1 MATQSYEQLISG
13 ANKIRQNELPESN
26 TAALVGE
33 QLLQMVNKQQE
44 ESRERVKGIT
54 EYNVSVH
61 HPTSGTDGT
70 NRYTLETA
78 IVQVPPELRNIGL
91 KVPFINSAGKVETWE
106 FQGGTFTSAGRWKQI
121 PNQAMIER
129 IDNDI
134 FNLNADKIDIDGTY
148 DKEITLELSPS
159 AVWQSLKNIFPEGK
173 DCTIHIDNPHK
184 QTIFLAFSSVSPYQG
199 QQYFYPDFVIKGM
212 NHETISKTGKAP
224 NRSEYPYILFKAA
237 DDSSIKTTI
246 SAGENKN
253 IFDDIN
259 KVSKNVNQK
268 IEEQSQIILGIQDS
282 IGGKEINVDIY
293 PFKMQFQ
300 SLENTFPDNSTLNV
314 DYAKTKAAWTEV
326 YFSKSSDNNTDGV
339 QDIYRSNK
347 LESGSKQIVAPS
359 PSDYPYIIYKGY
371 DLDATISISYT
382 FPTIDEKIEEIDK
395 NIKLLNKLDTH
406 IPTLQETASVSI
418 MLDYIDAFFSWCDVA
433 NPMGIPFTCCLNAFI
448 YKNRSIQD
456 KEKFKSLI
464 QAGNGFIA
472 HGWATHKGSN
482 NFSDAEFEDTIK
494 SAKEYFI
501 SQGLKTEGW
510 CPPENYMD
518 AHSAVILSKYYNYS
532 IGTTGQRYFNGEAR
546 FITAS
551 TNRWYIPRHGMDNAE
566 LVDYSLSLL
575 DEAVKYKKHLALYAH
590 DTATTTDRER
600 ILNAIK
606 DYADKGLLVVV
617 DTNTQYTSLLKTWR
631 NNISMIK
638 PVFPFVGSAYFGEG
652 VKVCTNYGTREKIKI
667 SFTGT
672 PTNGV
677 ITLKEYTTTL
687 FRSENI
693 DNEVEGT
700 SYTNKPWSVAT
711 TDDMSVQDICTALA
725 SIHLACHT
733 MINMGDHLIVES
745 DVPRKWVNT
754 ISVAE
759 NTSGLE
765 VSIEVLDNG
774 VDPTFQ

>member
-1 MATQSYEQLISG
+1 MAEGLQIGELPQKENLTG
-13 ANKIRQNELPESN
+13 NELIPFQQGSSN
-26 TAALVGE
+26 GSMSTAALKKYIGTGGGTGGSTDY
-33 QLLQMVNKQQE
+33 MNY
-44 ESRERVKGIT
+44 IT
-54 EYNVSVH
+54 EYNVSVQ
-61 HPTSGTDGT
+61 HPTSGIGGS
-70 NRYTLETA
+70 NKYSLEGA
-78 IVQVPPELRNIGL
+78 IAQVPQELRNIGL
-91 KVPFINSAGKVETWE
+91 KVSFINSDGKVETWE
-106 FQGGTFTSAGRWKQI
+106 FQGGTFTDVDGWKQI
-121 PNQAMIER
+121 PNQAMVER

-134 FNLNADKIDIDGTY
+134 
-148 DKEITLELSPS
+148 
-159 AVWQSLKNIFPEGK
+159 
-173 DCTIHIDNPHK
+173 
-184 QTIFLAFSSVSPYQG
+184 
-199 QQYFYPDFVIKGM
+199 
-212 NHETISKTGKAP
+212 
-224 NRSEYPYILFKAA
+224 
-237 DDSSIKTTI
+237 
-246 SAGENKN
+246 
-253 IFDDIN
+253 
-259 KVSKNVNQK
+259 KNVNQQ
-268 IEEQSQIILGIQDS
+268 IEEQSQIISGIQDS
-282 IGGKEINVDIY
+282 IGGKEINVDIHS
-293 PFKMQFQ
+293 FKMQFQ
-300 SLENTFPDNSTLNV
+300 SLENTYPGNSILDV
-314 DYAKTKAAWTEV
+314 DYVKTKAAWTEV
-326 YFSKSSDNNTDGV
+326 YFSKSSDNSTDGV
-339 QDIYRSNK
+339 QIYRSNK
-347 LESGSKQIVAPS
+347 VESGSKQIVAPS

-371 DLDATISISYT
+371 DLDATVSISYT
-382 FPTIDEKIEEIDK
+382 LPTIDEKIEEANK
-395 NIKLLNKLDTH
+395 EIKLLNKLDTH

-418 MLDYIDAFFSWCDVA
+418 MLDSIDAFFSWCDVA
-433 NPMGIPFTCCLNAFI
+433 NPMGIPVTCCLNAFI

-472 HGWATHKGSN
+472 HGWNPHKGSN

-551 TNRWYIPRHGMDNAE
+551 TNRWYIPRHGMDNTE
-566 LVDYSLSLL
+566 LLDYSLTLL
-575 DEAVKYKKHLALYAH
+575 DEAVKHKKHLALYTH
-590 DTATTTDRER
+590 NTATTGDRDR

-606 DYADKGLLVVV
+606 DYVDKGLLVVV
-617 DTNTQYTSLLKTWR
+617 DANTQYTSLLKTWR

-638 PVFPFVGSAYFGEG
+638 PVFPFVGSAYFSEG

-667 SFTGT
+667 SFSGA

-687 FRSENI
+687 FRNENT

-700 SYTNKPWSVAT
+700 SYTNKPWSVT
-711 TDDMSVQDICTALA
+711 TTGDMSVQDICTALA
-725 SIHLACHT
+725 SIHLTCHT

-745 DVPRKWVNT
+745 DVPRKWANT

>member
-1 MATQSYEQLISG
+1 MYYSVIVIGHQSL
-13 ANKIRQNELPESN
+13 
-26 TAALVGE
+26 
-33 QLLQMVNKQQE
+33 
-44 ESRERVKGIT
+44 
-54 EYNVSVH
+54 
-61 HPTSGTDGT
+61 
-70 NRYTLETA
+70 
-78 IVQVPPELRNIGL
+78 VPPELRNIGL

-173 DCTIHIDNPHK
+173 DCTIHIDNPNK

-433 NPMGIPFTCCLNAFI
+433 NPMGIPITCCLNAFI

-501 SQGLKTEGW
+501 SQGLKTEG
-510 CPPENYMD
+510 
-518 AHSAVILSKYYNYS
+518 
-532 IGTTGQRYFNGEAR
+532 
-546 FITAS
+546 
-551 TNRWYIPRHGMDNAE
+551 
-566 LVDYSLSLL
+566 
-575 DEAVKYKKHLALYAH
+575 
-590 DTATTTDRER
+590 
-600 ILNAIK
+600 
-606 DYADKGLLVVV
+606 
-617 DTNTQYTSLLKTWR
+617 
-631 NNISMIK
+631 
-638 PVFPFVGSAYFGEG
+638 
-652 VKVCTNYGTREKIKI
+652 
-667 SFTGT
+667 
-672 PTNGV
+672 
-677 ITLKEYTTTL
+677 
-687 FRSENI
+687 
-693 DNEVEGT
+693 
-700 SYTNKPWSVAT
+700 
-711 TDDMSVQDICTALA
+711 
-725 SIHLACHT
+725 
-733 MINMGDHLIVES
+733 
-745 DVPRKWVNT
+745 
-754 ISVAE
+754 
-759 NTSGLE
+759 
-765 VSIEVLDNG
+765 
-774 VDPTFQ
+774 

>member
-1 MATQSYEQLISG
+1 MYYSVIVIGHQSL
-13 ANKIRQNELPESN
+13 
-26 TAALVGE
+26 
-33 QLLQMVNKQQE
+33 
-44 ESRERVKGIT
+44 
-54 EYNVSVH
+54 
-61 HPTSGTDGT
+61 
-70 NRYTLETA
+70 
-78 IVQVPPELRNIGL
+78 VPPELRNIGL

-173 DCTIHIDNPHK
+173 DCTIHIDNPNK

-418 MLDYIDAFFSWCDVA
+418 MLDYIDAFFS
-433 NPMGIPFTCCLNAFI
+433 
-448 YKNRSIQD
+448 
-456 KEKFKSLI
+456 
-464 QAGNGFIA
+464 
-472 HGWATHKGSN
+472 
-482 NFSDAEFEDTIK
+482 
-494 SAKEYFI
+494 
-501 SQGLKTEGW
+501 
-510 CPPENYMD
+510 
-518 AHSAVILSKYYNYS
+518 
-532 IGTTGQRYFNGEAR
+532 
-546 FITAS
+546 
-551 TNRWYIPRHGMDNAE
+551 
-566 LVDYSLSLL
+566 
-575 DEAVKYKKHLALYAH
+575 
-590 DTATTTDRER
+590 
-600 ILNAIK
+600 
-606 DYADKGLLVVV
+606 
-617 DTNTQYTSLLKTWR
+617 
-631 NNISMIK
+631 
-638 PVFPFVGSAYFGEG
+638 
-652 VKVCTNYGTREKIKI
+652 
-667 SFTGT
+667 
-672 PTNGV
+672 
-677 ITLKEYTTTL
+677 
-687 FRSENI
+687 
-693 DNEVEGT
+693 
-700 SYTNKPWSVAT
+700 
-711 TDDMSVQDICTALA
+711 
-725 SIHLACHT
+725 
-733 MINMGDHLIVES
+733 
-745 DVPRKWVNT
+745 
-754 ISVAE
+754 
-759 NTSGLE
+759 
-765 VSIEVLDNG
+765 
-774 VDPTFQ
+774 